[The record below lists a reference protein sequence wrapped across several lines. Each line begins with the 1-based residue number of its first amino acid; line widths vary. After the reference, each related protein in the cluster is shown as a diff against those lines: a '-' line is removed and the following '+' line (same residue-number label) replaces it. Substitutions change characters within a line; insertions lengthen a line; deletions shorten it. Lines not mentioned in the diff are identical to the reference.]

1 MIKMGGGHKAYKMT
15 GKIGKAKYGKM
26 IKAKTGKLT
35 TAQKKLPLELQRA
48 IKA

>member
-1 MIKMGGGHKAYKMT
+1 MKMGGGHKAYKMT

-26 IKAKTGKLT
+26 MKAKTGKLT
-35 TAQKKLPLELQRA
+35 TAQKKLPLELQQS

>member
-1 MIKMGGGHKAYKMT
+1 MMKMGGGHKAYKMT

-26 IKAKTGKLT
+26 MKAKTGMLT
-35 TAQKKLPLELQRA
+35 EKQKKLPLDLQEA